1 VVLDPP
7 GPEVAAG
14 SGQVAV
20 VVTGRTVV
28 TTDAGQNSEVPL
40 DERITLR
47 LIGPM
52 GPVNGSHW
60 VVADVGTGS

>member
-1 VVLDPP
+1 MLDPP
-7 GPEVAAG
+7 GPPVAVA

-28 TTDAGQNSEVPL
+28 TTVTGPSSEVPV

-47 LIGPM
+47 PTGPECSA
-52 GPVNGSHW
+52 NTSHW
-60 VVADVGTGS
+60 VVTDVGSGS